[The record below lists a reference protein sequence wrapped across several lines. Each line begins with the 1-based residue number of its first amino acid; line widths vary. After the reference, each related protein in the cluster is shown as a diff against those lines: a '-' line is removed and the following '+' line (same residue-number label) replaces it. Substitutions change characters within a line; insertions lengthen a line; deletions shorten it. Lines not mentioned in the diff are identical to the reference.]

1 VAAEPDGA
9 RAWGREVKRI
19 KVPVPGT
26 VGRSVV
32 INQPSDAGATLG
44 VNLKGPDGSVLTV
57 DALKALLG
65 GTSKSVAGS
74 APAVTLWQLIQQVP
88 DNIKDVALLNTAG
101 VVERQSDGSWV
112 TRALGV
118 GAPGMDGEPG
128 EEGPWIPGPPGRD
141 GAQGIPG
148 PIGPSGGPVGPMGP
162 PGFDGEPGEI
172 ELHPGPPGQ
181 RGTQGA
187 AGPVGPRG
195 FAGPPGLDG
204 ERGEDGMWGP
214 PGPAAPAGSGGGSAA
229 NITPD
234 THPSSPTLWDDEFEF
249 GSALDTTGARSSGA
263 KPWVVV
269 NQPGTSTLNV
279 SKGAFDLNCTL
290 ASLSKN
296 LSVVG
301 VAPPSSGAWEFTTK
315 LLNVGVSIVTPVSAA
330 VAGGI
335 GVYNSG
341 NNHID
346 GICWQVNGTSDGNT
360 HYIVNEQATSF
371 TAPNTPFFT
380 AVANLPPVMP
390 FPPRYLK
397 VAYDGSS
404 TLTFSLSYDGVIYQ
418 QVYSHTVASF
428 VAAITHVVLI
438 AGQTDTVGSVN
449 AKVDAT
455 FDWFRRTA

>member
-1 VAAEPDGA
+1 
-9 RAWGREVKRI
+9 VKRI

-65 GTSKSVAGS
+65 GTSKSVAAS
-74 APAVTLWQLIQQVP
+74 APAITLWQLIQQVP

-195 FAGPPGLDG
+195 FAGPPGMDG
-204 ERGEDGMWGP
+204 EPGEDGMWGP
-214 PGPAAPAGSGGGSAA
+214 PGAAGPAGSGG
-229 NITPD
+229 
-234 THPSSPTLWDDEFEF
+234 
-249 GSALDTTGARSSGA
+249 SGA
-263 KPWVVV
+263 VAV
-269 NQPGTSTLNV
+269 PGTIADLIFWWESDNILATNGNNV
-279 SKGAFDLNCTL
+279 FALGDR
-290 ASLSKN
+290 
-296 LSVVG
+296 
-301 VAPPSSGAWEFTTK
+301 
-315 LLNVGVSIVTPVSAA
+315 TPWLGGQVA
-330 VAGGI
+330 VAGAT
-335 GVYNSG
+335 Y
-341 NNHID
+341 
-346 GICWQVNGTSDGNT
+346 GT
-360 HYIVNEQATSF
+360 Y
-371 TAPNTPFFT
+371 
-380 AVANLPPVMP
+380 VANALNSLGAVNFSGSVYAWSAGSGVTKNVTIFLVFNPTNVSGPGAIVGGSGSGAIELRVYASHLGILSEM
-390 FPPRYLK
+390 
-397 VAYDGSS
+397 VGGGGSS
-404 TLTFSLSYDGVIYQ
+404 TAPLTAGTWYQANVTYQDSTGAWAFRQARTAAGSGTGTVNVISNITNQ
-418 QVYSHTVASF
+418 IGGATGPGEIYSGKL
-428 VAAITHVVLI
+428 AAVIIYNRVLTSTEITDVENYL
-438 AGQTDTVGSVN
+438 N
-449 AKVDAT
+449 AKWGV
-455 FDWFRRTA
+455 